1 MKVLTH
7 VVMWGLLSCVPVG
20 ANADEQ
26 QKSAEVGVGLICNS
40 EQQVERYL
48 ALHVKDQSPEAAIQA
63 VNTEAN
69 DPNACAIAAIMFT
82 RNKEGTA
89 VPAPGGRMKI
99 MEIKVIAAQTQFGWQ
114 RVVDLVQYTAIFEKF
129 DEA

>member
-1 MKVLTH
+1 MRLLTH
-7 VVMWGLLSCVPVG
+7 VVMWGLLFCIPVG

-26 QKSAEVGVGLICNS
+26 KKSAEIGIGLICNS

-69 DPNACAIAAIMFT
+69 DPNACSIAAIMFT
-82 RNKEGTA
+82 RNKEGA
-89 VPAPGGRMKI
+89 VVPAPGGQMKI
-99 MEIKVIAAQTQFGWQ
+99 MEIKVIAAQTPFGWQ
-114 RVVDLVQYTAIFEKF
+114 RVVNLVQYTAIFEKF